1 MSLVQWQLLVDIESI
16 KRDQFL
22 TSLMNE
28 DDQCRNIVEAGLF
41 YHQLSDEELVCYWE
55 NLSKTSQKPS
65 RWPKM
70 LVGLC
75 YADSLIE
82 SYDFE
87 DGKWSLLTERIGCYS
102 YGSELCYVPAS
113 GKLYV
118 IGGVQSKDVDSYCVE
133 VRYIE
138 YQNRLMK
145 NKMKWLALLIQLNLH
160 FSLFCR
166 KILGSTKPK

>member
-1 MSLVQWQLLVDIESI
+1 MQVLRAIIIWLEYRKRLEYARILLSLVQWQLLVDIESI

-41 YHQLSDEELVCYWE
+41 YHKLSDEELVCYWE

-133 VRYIE
+133 VRCIKN
-138 YQNRLMK
+138 QNRLMK
-145 NKMKWLALLIQLNLH
+145 TPWIK
-160 FSLFCR
+160 F
-166 KILGSTKPK
+166 

>member
-1 MSLVQWQLLVDIESI
+1 MQVLRSIIIWLEYRKRLEYARILLSLVQWQLLVDIESI

-22 TSLMNE
+22 LDLMNIDVE
-28 DDQCRNIVEAGLF
+28 CRNIVEAGLL
-41 YHQLSDEELVCYWE
+41 YHNLSDDEIATYWM
-55 NLSKTSQKPS
+55 NLSKTQKKPT

-70 LVGLC
+70 LIGLC

-82 SYDFE
+82 CYDFE
-87 DGKWSLLTERIGCYS
+87 DNKWSLLTERIGGYS

-133 VRYIE
+133 VSI
-138 YQNRLMK
+138 
-145 NKMKWLALLIQLNLH
+145 
-160 FSLFCR
+160 
-166 KILGSTKPK
+166 

>member
-1 MSLVQWQLLVDIESI
+1 MLRSIIIWLEYQKRLEYASILLSLVQWQLLVDIESI

-22 TSLMNE
+22 ISLMNTDVE
-28 DDQCRNIVEAGLF
+28 CRNIVEAGLF
-41 YHQLSDEELVCYWE
+41 YHNLSDEEHVTYWE
-55 NLSKTSQKPS
+55 NLSTTSKKPS

-70 LVGLC
+70 LIGLC

-87 DGKWSLLTERIGCYS
+87 DNKWTLLTERIGGYS

-133 VRYIE
+133 VSRIE
-138 YQNRLMK
+138 
-145 NKMKWLALLIQLNLH
+145 
-160 FSLFCR
+160 
-166 KILGSTKPK
+166 

>member
-1 MSLVQWQLLVDIESI
+1 MLRSIIIWLEYRKRLEYARILLSLVQWQLLVDIESI

-22 TSLMNE
+22 LDLMNIDVE
-28 DDQCRNIVEAGLF
+28 CRNIVEAGLL
-41 YHQLSDEELVCYWE
+41 YHNLSDDEIATYWM
-55 NLSKTSQKPS
+55 NLSKTQKKPT

-70 LVGLC
+70 LIGLC

-82 SYDFE
+82 CYDFE
-87 DGKWSLLTERIGCYS
+87 DNKWSLLTERIGGYS

-133 VRYIE
+133 VSI
-138 YQNRLMK
+138 
-145 NKMKWLALLIQLNLH
+145 
-160 FSLFCR
+160 
-166 KILGSTKPK
+166 